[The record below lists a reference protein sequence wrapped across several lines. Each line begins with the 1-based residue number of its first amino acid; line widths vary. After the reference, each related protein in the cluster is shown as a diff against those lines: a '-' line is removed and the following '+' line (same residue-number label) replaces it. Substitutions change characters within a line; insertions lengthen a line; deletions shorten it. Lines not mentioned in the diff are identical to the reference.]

1 MRNNYLKSENYY
13 FLITHFDA
21 TRSGGDGGEQQKNL
35 FMSTNLWNE
44 HLFDKHHTK
53 NMQTC

>member
-21 TRSGGDGGEQQKNL
+21 TRSGGDGGEQQKKPVYV
-35 FMSTNLWNE
+35 
-44 HLFDKHHTK
+44 HKPVK
-53 NMQTC
+53 